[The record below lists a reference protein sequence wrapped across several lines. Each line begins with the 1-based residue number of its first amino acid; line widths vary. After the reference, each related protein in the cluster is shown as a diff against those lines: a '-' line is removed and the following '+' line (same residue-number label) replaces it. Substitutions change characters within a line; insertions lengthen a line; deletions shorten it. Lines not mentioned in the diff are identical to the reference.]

1 MPGTFQTSSTEPA
14 GMSFQ
19 QVSSPDT
26 VSIGPGH
33 LAVQV
38 PAMRE
43 DAPSLEV
50 PQNTGSEGHHHIE
63 RKILGVTILPRP
75 RPPAEEECCMS
86 GCVHCVY
93 TVYADELEAYSA
105 ALTSARAALVSDGI
119 AEAEWPEE
127 VRALDIKGG
136 PGLVESEKRKMVD
149 AMDPSMAAFLALEGR
164 LKKKQA
170 PESSA
175 AT

>member
-1 MPGTFQTSSTEPA
+1 
-14 GMSFQ
+14 
-19 QVSSPDT
+19 
-26 VSIGPGH
+26 
-33 LAVQV
+33 
-38 PAMRE
+38 
-43 DAPSLEV
+43 
-50 PQNTGSEGHHHIE
+50 
-63 RKILGVTILPRP
+63 
-75 RPPAEEECCMS
+75 MS

-149 AMDPSMAAFLALEGR
+149 AMDPSMAAFLASVNLCRGVC
-164 LKKKQA
+164 LG
-170 PESSA
+170 S
-175 AT
+175 